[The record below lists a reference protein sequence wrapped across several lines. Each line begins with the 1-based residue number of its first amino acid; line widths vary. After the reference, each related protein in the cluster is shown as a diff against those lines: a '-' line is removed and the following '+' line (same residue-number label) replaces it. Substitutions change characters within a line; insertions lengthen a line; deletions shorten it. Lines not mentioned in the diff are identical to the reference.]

1 MFDTDDN
8 DRWEMDESLICVV
21 EETGVELIEV
31 VIDGAL
37 VTGKDDVGIV
47 VILVLINVGSPTK
60 IKEKL
65 FIDSVISIQNHK
77 NYD

>member
-47 VILVLINVGSPTK
+47 VILVLINVRSRAK

>member
-1 MFDTDDN
+1 VFDTDDN

-47 VILVLINVGSPTK
+47 VILVLINVGSPAK

>member
-1 MFDTDDN
+1 VFDTDDN